1 MIGDLSSKTVEARRQ
16 WIGILKNAV
25 ENKKTFN
32 LNLKFYIQQKYPLRM
47 EVEQMVLNSFF
58 F

>member
-1 MIGDLSSKTVEARRQ
+1 MIGDLTSKTVEARRQ